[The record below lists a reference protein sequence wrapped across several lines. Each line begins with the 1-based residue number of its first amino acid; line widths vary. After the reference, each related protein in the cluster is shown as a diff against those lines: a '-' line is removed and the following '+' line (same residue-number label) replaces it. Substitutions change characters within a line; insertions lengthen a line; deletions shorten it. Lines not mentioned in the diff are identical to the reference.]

1 MIMQKQQRVYYSYMT
16 YNDLRIFIA
25 ATKEGLC
32 YVSTQ
37 VQNEKEATEQIK
49 KYMNHFTLIAND
61 DVTNQYSKAILN
73 YFTENRQSFDFPI
86 DLHGTPFQ
94 KEVWQALQTIPY
106 GETATYSEIAEK
118 VGRPKAVQA
127 VGSAI
132 GKNPLLIVIPCH
144 RVIRKNGDLSGFRE
158 GIDLKKK
165 LLQLEK
171 IKNAF

>member
-1 MIMQKQQRVYYSYMT
+1 M
-16 YNDLRIFIA
+16 
-25 ATKEGLC
+25 
-32 YVSTQ
+32 
-37 VQNEKEATEQIK
+37 
-49 KYMNHFTLIAND
+49 
-61 DVTNQYSKAILN
+61 TNQYSKAILN

-118 VGRPKAVQA
+118 VGRPKAVRA